1 MKISR
6 KMTAKMILK
15 RETLRTLDEATLQAA
30 QGGQQA
36 PSGNQSYYPPT
47 TSVMAQPMPGHD
59 PDTAPGLFYPCG
71 LP

>member
-6 KMTAKMILK
+6 KMTLK
-15 RETLRTLDEATLQAA
+15 RETLRSLDETTLQAA

-36 PSGNQSYYPPT
+36 PSGGSQSYPTT
-47 TSVMAQPMPGHD
+47 TSVMVQPMPGHD
-59 PDTAPGLFYPCG
+59 PNTAPGLFYPCG